1 MSAIQPVHEPPAIR
15 YTVAVRALCEFAA
28 RGGDLDLHYTP
39 APSAQQ
45 GVAGHRKVAARR
57 GASYQSEVPLSGAA
71 HGLLVRGRADG
82 YDGDANRIE
91 EIKTHRGRLATPAGQ
106 RALHQAQLRVYGHLM
121 CAQRGLATITLALVY
136 YDIDA
141 QHETVLTE
149 QAEAASLR
157 AFFDR
162 CCERFIGW
170 ADAELAHRAARDAYL
185 NALAFPFAGYRA
197 GQHMLARAVFTAQRH
212 GRCLLAQAPTGL
224 GKSVA
229 TLFAS
234 LKAMPEQAFDK
245 LYYLTARTSGR
256 QPAMEALRVLGPTGA
271 PLRMLEL
278 VAREQ
283 ACEHPERHCSGD
295 SCPLARGFF
304 DRLADARAAA
314 VALGRLDAGA
324 VRAVARAHSICP
336 YYLGQELLRWCD
348 VVVGDVHHYFDGGGV
363 LHAAMVAD
371 GWRVGL
377 LVDEAHNLADR
388 SRQMYSAS
396 LDQRRLGRLRTG
408 APRPVARALDRVRR
422 QWRAQVGDDAAPY
435 RQLERPAPALLEA
448 LQTFVTVVTDALA
461 EAGPV
466 AGLPGT
472 GSPDGDLR
480 EALFD
485 CQRFLQAAERFGE
498 HSLFDVTRTAGTPWL
513 AAMSPAAARPPV
525 GASSLRADASSP
537 IDLVPT
543 RLAPFP
549 ADPPPTI
556 GAPQRARQR
565 PATILCL
572 RNVVPAP
579 FTGARIADAAGSV
592 LFSATLTPWPFVRD
606 LLGLPADTRCLD
618 LPTPFDPRRLSVR
631 LAGRLSTRQADRA
644 EAAPRIAAL
653 IARQFA
659 QQPGNYLVFASSF
672 AFLAQL
678 SAALA
683 ACAPHIERCEQRPAM
698 SEAERRAFVERF
710 TDGSRQIGFAV
721 LGGVFGEAVDLPGRR
736 LIGAF
741 IATLG
746 LPPPDPVNE
755 AIRRRLNGLFGD
767 GYRLAYLYPGLQKVV
782 QAAGRVIRGEH
793 DSGVIHLIDDRF
805 ARPEVRALLP
815 AWWNIDGAANALG
828 EPAEPHAAQS
838 PVIAAPATSAA
849 PPPMQSRPIPP

>member
-1 MSAIQPVHEPPAIR
+1 MPATQPAAHALPSSDRPLPYPSVHDPVTPGTAATR
-15 YTVAVRALCEFAA
+15 HTVAVRVLCEFAA

-45 GVAGHRKVAARR
+45 GIAGHRKVAARR
-57 GASYQSEVPLSGAA
+57 GAAYQSEVPLAGAA

-82 YDGDANRIE
+82 YDVDANRLE
-91 EIKTHRGRLATPAGQ
+91 EIKTHRGRPATPTGQ

-136 YDIDA
+136 YDIDT

-157 AFFDR
+157 TFFER
-162 CCERFIGW
+162 CCERYVGW
-170 ADAELAHRAARDAYL
+170 ADAEAAHRAARDAHL
-185 NALAFPFAGYRA
+185 RALAFPFTDFRA
-197 GQHMLARAVFTAQRH
+197 GQHMLARAVFTAHRH

-224 GKSVA
+224 GKSIA

-234 LKAMPEQAFDK
+234 LKAMPERAFDK
-245 LYYLTARTSGR
+245 VYYLTARTSGR
-256 QPAMEALRVLGPTGA
+256 QPAVEALRALGPAGM
-271 PLRMLEL
+271 PLRTLEL

-283 ACEHPERHCSGD
+283 ACEHPERHCTGD

-304 DRLADARAAA
+304 DRLAGARAAA
-314 VALGRLDAGA
+314 VALGRLDADA
-324 VRAVARAHSICP
+324 VRAVARAHSVCP
-336 YYLGQELLRWCD
+336 YYLGQELLHWCD
-348 VVVGDVHHYFDGGGV
+348 VIVGDVHHYFDGGGV
-363 LHAAMVAD
+363 LHAAMLAG

-377 LVDEAHNLADR
+377 LVDEAHNLAER
-388 SRQMYSAS
+388 TRRMYSAS
-396 LDQRRLGRLRTG
+396 LDQRRLARLRTG

-461 EAGPV
+461 EAGPA

-498 HSLFDVTRTAGTPWL
+498 HSLYDVTRTAPSSDGQRR
-513 AAMSPAAARPPV
+513 SPAA
-525 GASSLRADASSP
+525 
-537 IDLVPT
+537 T
-543 RLAPFP
+543 
-549 ADPPPTI
+549 T
-556 GAPQRARQR
+556 
-565 PATILCL
+565 LCL

-579 FTGARIADAAGSV
+579 FTGPRVTDAAGSV
-592 LFSATLTPWPFVRD
+592 LFSATLTPWPFVRG
-606 LLGLPADTRCLD
+606 LLGLPAEARCLE

-631 LAGRLSTRQADRA
+631 LAGRLSTRQADRMA
-644 EAAPRIAAL
+644 AAPRIATL

-683 ACAPHIERCEQRPAM
+683 ACAPHIERCEQQPAM
-698 SEAERRAFVERF
+698 GEAERRAFVERF
-710 TDGSRQIGFAV
+710 TDTSRQVGFAV
-721 LGGVFGEAVDLPGRR
+721 LGGVFGEAIDLPGRR

-755 AIRRRLNGLFGD
+755 AIRRRLHGLFGD

-805 ARPEVRALLP
+805 GRPEIRELLP
-815 AWWNIDGAANALG
+815 PWWHIDT
-828 EPAEPHAAQS
+828 
-838 PVIAAPATSAA
+838 AT
-849 PPPMQSRPIPP
+849 P